1 MIIIQHLQQKI
12 MQFLINMSS
21 QIHRIY
27 FTIQLAPTQHGVTYY
42 TFNHSLEG
50 ASLSLPGTDG
60 LKTGSSDIANY
71 NHTITTKRG
80 KFRINQ
86 VILGVGDYNNLGG
99 EKERNKMGNA
109 IMESSFNQYAYKK
122 VLSKGEHNIN
132 GKTYY
137 IKKDLYDVVPKTL
150 HAKDYQFVIN
160 DGEVHL
166 DYKRQ
171 FISKQYG
178 PPTVQVQK
186 PMIHKADTIA
196 KSTWKD
202 HPIITSTA
210 IGLLI
215 IAIALIVYQ
224 VIKRLFKRK

>member
-1 MIIIQHLQQKI
+1 MTHT
-12 MQFLINMSS
+12 
-21 QIHRIY
+21 Y
-27 FTIQLAPTQHGVTYY
+27 FTNPTGAENTQLQEFAPKLTTNDNNSTSTAKDYAILDQHVIADTPNILHFTKQLAPTQHGVTYY

-122 VLSKGEHNIN
+122 YFLRANIISMV
-132 GKTYY
+132 KH
-137 IKKDLYDVVPKTL
+137 I
-150 HAKDYQFVIN
+150 
-160 DGEVHL
+160 
-166 DYKRQ
+166 
-171 FISKQYG
+171 ISKKIFTMLFLKHY
-178 PPTVQVQK
+178 TLKTTNLSLTMV
-186 PMIHKADTIA
+186 
-196 KSTWKD
+196 KS
-202 HPIITSTA
+202 I
-210 IGLLI
+210 
-215 IAIALIVYQ
+215 
-224 VIKRLFKRK
+224 